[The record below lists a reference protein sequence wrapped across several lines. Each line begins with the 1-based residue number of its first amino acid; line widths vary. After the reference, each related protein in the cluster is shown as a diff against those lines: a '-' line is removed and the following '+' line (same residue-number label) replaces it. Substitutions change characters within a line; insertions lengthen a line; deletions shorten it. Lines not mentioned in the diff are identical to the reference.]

1 MTGACV
7 FVGGNIGV
15 VKYGRAG
22 AGIIGVVIKFG

>member
-15 VKYGRAG
+15 VKYGNAG
-22 AGIIGVVIKFG
+22 GGIIGAVMKFG